1 MTVWRDRRLYGYVA
15 LWSAGQGPPLE
26 VGSTPTISTSRPAAL
41 THSPTPGS
49 KKCGVLSKGFL
60 ASKSKP
66 VYRSNNLMVE
76 TAAYR
81 RMLVRIQLE
90 RIRSAPRPYTGSGD
104 KPSFNRRSLWVNLK
118 PCRKRDEA
126 DNIRKRTGIIGSN
139 PIVAA
144 VLLFIIRFSIAI
156 RWEGMGH
163 TGRKQNPH

>member
-1 MTVWRDRRLYGYVA
+1 MY
-15 LWSAGQGPPLE
+15 SAQTRSF
-26 VGSTPTISTSRPAAL
+26 VGSNPTLSTSRPVAL

-66 VYRSNNLMVE
+66 VYIPFRWRAVPFKSGEGNQVCSQ
-76 TAAYR
+76 TVHR
-81 RMLVRIQLE
+81 E
-90 RIRSAPRPYTGSGD
+90 REISPRYG
-104 KPSFNRRSLWVNLK
+104 RSLWVNLK

>member
-1 MTVWRDRRLYGYVA
+1 MGASWPV
-15 LWSAGQGPPLE
+15 
-26 VGSTPTISTSRPAAL
+26 AL

-66 VYRSNNLMVE
+66 VYRSIIQWEKLPLKQGHTCWFESNLSE
-76 TAAYR
+76 SGLLPDRTQGAGISR
-81 RMLVRIQLE
+81 RYE
-90 RIRSAPRPYTGSGD
+90 
-104 KPSFNRRSLWVNLK
+104 RSLWVILK
-118 PCRKRDEA
+118 PFRKRDEA